1 MKENPEQ
8 WHGRWLTRMDG
19 NGNLRLPG
27 GQPQCSSRIRSDR
40 ARDYCL
46 SRNGWKL
53 NLRKAPFQLLIVI
66 SEPAE
71 QLGFLRVKFLIG
83 QHPLRFQ

>member
-1 MKENPEQ
+1 MGMAIFVCP
-8 WHGRWLTRMDG
+8 
-19 NGNLRLPG
+19 
-27 GQPQCSSRIRSDR
+27 
-40 ARDYCL
+40 AA

-53 NLRKAPFQLLIVI
+53 NLGKAPFQLLIVI